1 MSRTDDRKY
10 EKIERRAETSRLW
23 RRLLWGVS
31 LAAFLSPSFADFDGL
46 GRSFVAFADTKIAKT
61 IDQDT
66 SLPFIEPEVSSVVFE
81 GPYALTLVNGQTLNV
96 AFTAKKLD
104 ESAKRPSVVFGQD
117 KSTTKQTW
125 TLVNSSPA
133 WIGVFNVQNGNTLEV
148 KSTGSNPLGKYSTT
162 NEGDFSLVS
171 LNAGATLRLSA
182 VLQNDDVP
190 FENEVK
196 MGGLLTGVEE
206 RSGDVVTIDVETK
219 QTLTV
224 ENGAA
229 LNGTVV
235 KKGEGTLQIL
245 VNKYLNWDKY
255 VSDAAGIRQETIATS
270 ASSNF
275 NASESVTTP
284 VIIDSLTV
292 QSGVFRVA
300 QGTGLIQDS
309 NLSINSISLNADTT
323 LDVEYAGTIKLTG
336 GESTLVFSADDG
348 SIVNL
353 YVDKNGYT
361 SYVSEDFNAHMKVGA
376 VTLVVDSE
384 PHQQNVA
391 QEMTVFAATN
401 QGTVDYDA
409 SKIKVVDNLLGR
421 YYVLDSEKSNDSK
434 IVLTQKEEEKFGDL
448 GKTSNERSAGA
459 SIDSAV
465 SGGNY
470 SQAQFD
476 LLSKLDENRERL
488 DFSSMTGELHAS
500 TVGFMYMNNLTTTQT
515 LFEHM
520 RNKQLVAYSGGS
532 AVAPMNYGSGAGTS
546 SQQNNGAYYGG
557 ASGGAFDQGPLYYN
571 ADANSYAPGV
581 VPIYNSPD
589 VGSYQTGYPSDSGY
603 MGGGYTG
610 GVYNGETYSEGGY
623 EYGNGAYVPTG
634 GSYDLGWNGAK
645 QRSTLATLRGQEA
658 EYGDPGT
665 LIYSAWAT
673 SLGGSLEAKLHKD
686 ALAYKGTQAGILGG
700 LDLFGSCD
708 CRFGVFY
715 GYQKNDLKDKDEDSL
730 KSLGLGKLSTK
741 DHLIGLYHQYGDETV
756 YNIAMI
762 RAGYDQYATERV
774 SSVLGSN
781 AVFTSKYNGYNAGAS
796 FERGANFAAEPFV
809 FSPYAS
815 LDYNFFYR
823 EKFREDFAAGSE
835 AFANNFGLIAKK
847 SMYHSLRGQLGG
859 RIALDLY
866 PASMQLRFVVRA
878 AYVHEFLN
886 AMYGKTEMCYASLQD
901 CSSCFNVYGNSM
913 GRDWAV
919 AGLGID
925 WAPVPCLVLAA
936 KSDCLWN
943 KYAAD
948 AYGSLGLKFRW

>member
-10 EKIERRAETSRLW
+10 VKIERRAGASRLW

-31 LAAFLSPSFADFDGL
+31 LAAFFSPLFVDFEGL

-61 IDQDT
+61 IDKDT
-66 SLPFIEPEVSSVVFE
+66 NLSSIESNVSSVVFE
-81 GPYALTLVNGQTLNV
+81 GPYALTLVDGQTLNV
-96 AFTAKKLD
+96 AFTAKNLD

-133 WIGVFNVQNGNTLEV
+133 WIGVFKVQSGNTLEV

-171 LNAGATLRLSA
+171 LNAGATLKLSA
-182 VLQNDDVP
+182 VLQDDETP
-190 FENEVK
+190 LENEVK
-196 MGGLLTGVEE
+196 MGGLLTSV
-206 RSGDVVTIDVETK
+206 GDRNGDATTVDVDSK

-224 ENGAA
+224 ENGAS
-229 LNGTVV
+229 LGGTVV

-245 VNKYLNWDKY
+245 VNKYVNWNER
-255 VSDAAGIRQETIATS
+255 VSDASGIKQETLAAP
-270 ASSNF
+270 ASSDF
-275 NASESVTTP
+275 NASESATTP
-284 VIIDSLTV
+284 VIIDSLAV
-292 QSGVFRVA
+292 QSGTFRVA

-336 GESTLVFSADDG
+336 GESTQVFSADDG
-348 SIVNL
+348 SVVNL
-353 YVDKNGYT
+353 YVDENGYT
-361 SYVSEDFNAHMKVGA
+361 SYVSEDFNVHMKVGA
-376 VTLVVDSE
+376 VTLVVDSD
-384 PHQQNVA
+384 PYKQNVA

-421 YYVLDSEKSNDSK
+421 YYVLDSEKSNGSK
-434 IVLTQKEEEKFGDL
+434 IVLAQKEEEKFGDF
-448 GKTSNERSAGA
+448 GKTPNERSAGA
-459 SIDSAV
+459 SIDSAI

-470 SQAQFD
+470 SKAQFD
-476 LLSKLDENRERL
+476 LLSKLDENRGRF

-532 AVAPMNYGSGAGTS
+532 SVAPMDYGSVAGTS

-557 ASGGAFDQGPLYYN
+557 AAGGAFDQGPLYYN
-571 ADANSYAPGV
+571 TDANSYAPGV
-581 VPIYNSPD
+581 VPIYNDPNA
-589 VGSYQTGYPSDSGY
+589 GSYQMGYPSGD
-603 MGGGYTG
+603 GYTG
-610 GVYNGETYSEGGY
+610 GVYNGETYGEGGY
-623 EYGNGAYVPTG
+623 EYGSGAYVPAG
-634 GSYDLGWNGAK
+634 GSYNLGWNGAK
-645 QRSTLATLRGQEA
+645 QRSILATLRGQEA

-715 GYQKNDLKDKDEDSL
+715 GYQKNDLKDKDEDAL
-730 KSLGLGKLSTK
+730 KSAGIGKLSTK

-781 AVFTSKYNGYNAGAS
+781 AAFTSKYDGYNAGAS

-815 LDYNFFYR
+815 LDYNFLYR
-823 EKFREDFAAGSE
+823 EKFREEFAAGSDV
-835 AFANNFGLIAKK
+835 FANNFGLVAKK
-847 SMYHSLRGQLGG
+847 STYHSLRGQLGG

-878 AYVHEFLN
+878 AYIHEFLN

-943 KYAAD
+943 KYVAD